1 MFHTR
6 AVLILGLAA
15 VAACSDQTPTVTTPP
30 GLPAS
35 GPPAG
40 AAVSPAAPERLARLF
55 ARALQDP
62 AFRAYVKSQLDSSPY
77 QEHKIQLQGFLRANG
92 GRARR
97 DIARVNGI
105 ADDEIDRE
113 AAAAVPLEVYL
124 PVPAQ
129 RAAWRGDDNLFV
141 ATAIADRDVP
151 VAFSPDGRRT
161 LLSPDV
167 PPPTPVIAVV
177 PVETDFNA
185 PPPARIICSD
195 PITCG
200 GGSGGGGTPPHGLY
214 MLKSHFVDD
223 FEGWLKGSPEFEIH
237 ILGQLGQTDSLKD
250 YACAGEHSSG
260 YAFFDQDANDWTGSV
275 LLFNQTDLDKYKT
288 DHAGQGVRV
297 FALEDDDTPCVIK
310 TDNTTLKHIISTVDS
325 VNRQLTG
332 GRDTTTSAGKLW
344 RAYNILK
351 KIWTFVAGL
360 IKTNDDLIGNAVEDK
375 VVGDFSHV
383 GFNWIVKGDNNVTN
397 GWLDLQ
403 MK

>member
-1 MFHTR
+1 MSYTR
-6 AVLILGLAA
+6 AVLMLGLVV
-15 VAACSDQTPTVTTPP
+15 VAACSDQTPTATTRPDIPP
-30 GLPAS
+30 S
-35 GPPAG
+35 GSPAG
-40 AAVSPAAPERLARLF
+40 AAVFPAAPERLARLF
-55 ARALQDP
+55 ARALND
-62 AFRAYVKSQLDSSPY
+62 AGFRAYVKAQLDSSPY
-77 QEHKIQLQGFLRANG
+77 PEHKIQLQALLTANG

-97 DIARVNGI
+97 DIARMNGI
-105 ADDEIDRE
+105 AEEEVDRE
-113 AAAAVPLEVYL
+113 SAATVPLEVYL
-124 PVPAQ
+124 PVPAH
-129 RAAWRGDDNLFV
+129 RAAWRGDDNLLV
-141 ATAIADRDVP
+141 ATAIADRDIP
-151 VAFSPDGRRT
+151 VAFTPDGRRS

-185 PPPARIICSD
+185 PAGIICSD

-200 GGSGGGGTPPHGLY
+200 GGTGGGSVPHGLY

-260 YAFFDQDANDWTGSV
+260 YAFFDQNANDWTGSV

-288 DHAGQGVRV
+288 DHPGQGVRV

-310 TDNTTLKHIISTVDS
+310 TDNATLKHILSTVDS
-325 VNRQLTG
+325 INRQLTG
-332 GRDTTTSAGKLW
+332 GRDTTTSMGKFW

-383 GFNWIVKGDNNVTN
+383 GYNWIVKGDNNVTN
-397 GWLDLQ
+397 GWLDLEV
-403 MK
+403 K